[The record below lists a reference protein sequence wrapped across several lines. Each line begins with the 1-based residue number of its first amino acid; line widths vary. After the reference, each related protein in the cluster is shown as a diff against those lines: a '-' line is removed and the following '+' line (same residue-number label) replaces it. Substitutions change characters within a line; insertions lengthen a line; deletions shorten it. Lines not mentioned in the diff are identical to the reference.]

1 MTLLLDNILNTYL
14 GLLSCFIILEIN
26 TLNIKRFFILLI
38 VDIIL
43 NKIPIVTFIILIIFY
58 INKFIYK
65 YLNKNNL
72 NLFFISIINY
82 FIFINI
88 LYFINS
94 YTYNFI
100 YYLTSNLYS
109 IVFNIIVFYIYIF
122 LYNKEH

>member
-100 YYLTSNLYS
+100 YYL
-109 IVFNIIVFYIYIF
+109 NIRIDCAQNIWHAHDLCV
-122 LYNKEH
+122 

>member
-1 MTLLLDNILNTYL
+1 MTLLLDNIINTYL

-43 NKIPIVTFIILIIFY
+43 NKIPIVTFLILIIFY

-88 LYFINS
+88 LYFVNS

>member
-1 MTLLLDNILNTYL
+1 MTLLLDNIINTYL

-26 TLNIKRFFILLI
+26 ALNLKRFFILLV
-38 VDIIL
+38 VDTIL
-43 NKIPIVTFIILIIFY
+43 NKIPIISLVILIIFY

-65 YLNKNNL
+65 YLNKNSI

-88 LYFINS
+88 LYLINN

-109 IVFNIIVFYIYIF
+109 ILFNIIIFYIYIF